1 MIELIRS
8 DDPVLVSWLE
18 AQLRTTGITAH
29 VLDAYTAS
37 AYGGALGAVQR
48 RVMVEEQ
55 DLPRARLLLAEAARR
70 EAAGNDD
77 G

>member
-18 AQLRTTGITAH
+18 TQLRATGIIVH
-29 VLDAYTAS
+29 VLDGYTAS

-70 EAAGNDD
+70 GKTGPGD